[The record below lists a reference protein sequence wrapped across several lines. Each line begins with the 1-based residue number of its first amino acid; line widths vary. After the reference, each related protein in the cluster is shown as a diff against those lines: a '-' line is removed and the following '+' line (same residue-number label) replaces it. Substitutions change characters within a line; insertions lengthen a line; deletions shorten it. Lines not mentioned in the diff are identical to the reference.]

1 MDSRPDTDLSAKHAN
16 CLTWKRVPK
25 SRIGSMQ
32 VTLTIPDD
40 IADKAQALG
49 LSIEAYVQ
57 DLLEQARSQ
66 EQQTAQARTHGESEA
81 FFTRCQKDRS
91 GFHLY
96 RLRASPAR
104 VFTRT
109 TAERQRTVL
118 ASRG

>member
-1 MDSRPDTDLSAKHAN
+1 
-16 CLTWKRVPK
+16 
-25 SRIGSMQ
+25 MQ

-40 IADKAQALG
+40 IADKVQALG

-57 DLLEQARSQ
+57 DLLERGHKNNKLHRQ
-66 EQQTAQARTHGESEA
+66 ERMEKVKLFLQ
-81 FFTRCQKDRS
+81 RCQKDRS